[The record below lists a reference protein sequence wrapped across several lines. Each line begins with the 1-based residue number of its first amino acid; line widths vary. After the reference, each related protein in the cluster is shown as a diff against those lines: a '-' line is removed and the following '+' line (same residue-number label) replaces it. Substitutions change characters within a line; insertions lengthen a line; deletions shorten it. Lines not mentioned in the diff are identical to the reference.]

1 MLVQAKLQDWQL
13 NQEAAGQQTG
23 GGGGG
28 NRRSRWDRTAPLQGK
43 RRKVSPCL
51 LKNKYFP
58 LMEVILINL
67 KRELPNTNFKNIFI
81 SVYLLSKSWRKIAYL
96 VLTSVANKNG
106 STDHT
111 ELNC

>member
-51 LKNKYFP
+51 LKNEYFP

-67 KRELPNTNFKNIFI
+67 KRVLPNKKTFKI
-81 SVYLLSKSWRKIAYL
+81 SSSAYIYYQ
-96 VLTSVANKNG
+96 SNG
-106 STDHT
+106 VKLHT
-111 ELNC
+111 